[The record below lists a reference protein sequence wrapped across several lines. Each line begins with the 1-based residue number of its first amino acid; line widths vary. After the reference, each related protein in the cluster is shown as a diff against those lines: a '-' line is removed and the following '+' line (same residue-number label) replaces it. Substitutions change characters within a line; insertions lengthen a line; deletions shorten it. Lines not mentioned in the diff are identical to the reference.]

1 MREGTTEVKG
11 AVSMV
16 IESPTAPEVVTM
28 MGEFSAISLGER
40 PLHREETKAG
50 RGKGVRMGGWMD
62 GEEEGREGREG
73 ERSRCSFLFESK
85 GKSPSSSTRERRLWS
100 IEPQAYRTD

>member
-16 IESPTAPEVVTM
+16 MESPTAPEVVTM

-40 PLHREETKAG
+40 PLRERKG
-50 RGKGVRMGGWMD
+50 RESGWMD
-62 GEEEGREGREG
+62 GQGGRERAPFP
-73 ERSRCSFLFESK
+73 SFLLFESEQ
-85 GKSPSSSTRERRLWS
+85 KSTSSSTGDGRSRR
-100 IEPQAYRTD
+100 IEPQVYLIEPTKI